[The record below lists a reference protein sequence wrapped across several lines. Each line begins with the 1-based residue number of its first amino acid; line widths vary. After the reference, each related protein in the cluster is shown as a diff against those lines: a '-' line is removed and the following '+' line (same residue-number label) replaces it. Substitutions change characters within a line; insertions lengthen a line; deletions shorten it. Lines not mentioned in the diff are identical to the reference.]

1 MNSDALRQP
10 LEEFLLMLRN
20 ARQLSPHTLSAYRHD
35 LQGLLAHAE
44 QLQRSDWSQLDQA
57 DLRQLISARHRQG
70 IGGRSLQRQL
80 SAIRSFYAWLLEQRL
95 CRHNPAIDL
104 RPPRSPRA
112 LPNTLD
118 ADLTARL
125 LDSRDPDC
133 DDWLQLR
140 DQAMLELF
148 YSSGLRLSELASL
161 CIGDID
167 LRSAELRVLGKGRKV
182 RLLPIGRKAREALQQ
197 WLQQHPAAFD
207 PAQPV
212 FLSKRGGA
220 LGVRAIQLRLQRHG
234 NQRIGQHL
242 HPHMLRHSFA
252 SHLLESSGDLRAV
265 QELLGHSDIAT
276 TQIYTRLDFQHLSSV
291 YDQAHPR
298 AKRRRESDDD

>member
-10 LEEFLLMLRN
+10 LEDFLLMLRN

-80 SAIRSFYAWLLEQRL
+80 SAIRSFYAWLLERRL

-167 LRSAELRVLGKGRKV
+167 LRSA
-182 RLLPIGRKAREALQQ
+182 
-197 WLQQHPAAFD
+197 
-207 PAQPV
+207 
-212 FLSKRGGA
+212 
-220 LGVRAIQLRLQRHG
+220 
-234 NQRIGQHL
+234 
-242 HPHMLRHSFA
+242 
-252 SHLLESSGDLRAV
+252 
-265 QELLGHSDIAT
+265 
-276 TQIYTRLDFQHLSSV
+276 
-291 YDQAHPR
+291 
-298 AKRRRESDDD
+298 